1 MRCLVVANALDAD
14 SGFVGER
21 LRHHG
26 YTLHE
31 GHREH
36 PGDWPELAGHDL
48 VLLLGSEWSAYDPV
62 VADSVA
68 AESHLIRSAVERGVP
83 LLGICF
89 GAQMV
94 SQALGGRVTRAA
106 RPEVGW
112 HMIETDVPGEVAPGP
127 WLQWHYDV
135 FETPPGFTC
144 LGRSPSG
151 PQVIRAERVLATQF
165 HPEATETMLAR
176 WSAGSGVT
184 ELERLGLTRE
194 RFMDQTRTEV
204 VASRGRCDRLVDWF
218 VHDAAHIT

>member
-36 PGDWPELAGHDL
+36 PADWPDLPGHDL
-48 VLLLGSEWSAYDPV
+48 VLLLGSEWSAYDPA
-62 VADSVA
+62 VAESVA
-68 AESHLIRSAVERGVP
+68 AESRLIRQAIERGVP
-83 LLGICF
+83 ILGICF
-89 GAQMV
+89 GALMV
-94 SQALGGRVTRAA
+94 SRSVGGQVTRAT

-112 HMIETDVPGEVAPGP
+112 HMIDSDLPLVVAPGP

-135 FETPPGFTC
+135 FETPPGFDC
-144 LGRSPSG
+144 LGRSASG

-176 WSAGSGVT
+176 WSAGAGVA
-184 ELERLGLTRE
+184 ELERMGSARE
-194 RFMDQTRTEV
+194 RCMDETRAQV

-218 VHDAAHIT
+218 VESVAHGH